1 MRRSFVHLAAASS
14 LSAAGAA
21 AAGTV
26 TPGDVPG
33 GSGGIEYT
41 YQADLEGPGDSVT
54 IVDSVGAK
62 SWADPMN
69 LGEGDFGF
77 DAGWTHTSNWIH
89 LEVAEAVDLTI
100 TLAAKDGVPDG
111 VGGTLAADLVP
122 AMSLWSGADNDGGSS
137 HSYEQGSVPSWI
149 DAAGFAFLDHLTTG
163 PGAFDGDEAV
173 VEVSLAAGVYTLAV
187 GGHDTESSAHEAG
200 YELTIVAAPEPGGAA
215 ILATGAAALAAA
227 RCRRS
232 AARRSG

>member
-1 MRRSFVHLAAASS
+1 MRRSAALLGAAVP
-14 LSAAGAA
+14 LFFAGAA

-33 GSGGIEYT
+33 GDGGIEYT
-41 YQADLEGPGDSVT
+41 YRAELEGPGDSVT

-69 LGEGDFGF
+69 LGQGDFGF

-89 LEVAEAVDLTI
+89 IEVAAEADLTI

-122 AMSLWSGADNDGGSS
+122 AMSLWSGADNEGGSL
-137 HSYEQGSVPSWI
+137 HSYKQGSVPAWI
-149 DAAGFAFLDHLTTG
+149 DASGFAFLGHDTSG
-163 PGAFDGDEAV
+163 PGAFDGEEA
-173 VEVSLAAGVYTLAV
+173 EISGTFAAGVYTLVV
-187 GGHDTESSAHEAG
+187 GGHDTVALGHEAG
-200 YELTIVAAPEPGGAA
+200 YELTIVAAPEPGAA
-215 ILATGAAALAAA
+215 AVLTTGALVLAAA
-227 RCRRS
+227 R
-232 AARRSG
+232 ARRRAR